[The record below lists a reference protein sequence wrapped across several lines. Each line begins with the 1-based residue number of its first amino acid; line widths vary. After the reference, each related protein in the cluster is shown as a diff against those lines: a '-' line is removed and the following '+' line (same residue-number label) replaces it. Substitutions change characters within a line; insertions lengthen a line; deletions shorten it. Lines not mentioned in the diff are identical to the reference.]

1 MKFGEK
7 LKQGRLRADMTQ
19 EAVARRSGV
28 SRQSL
33 SNWENDRTYPD
44 LASVIKLSDLYGI
57 SLDELLREDL
67 ELRRQMERRQE
78 KVKTYSS
85 WLHDVAMLMIASNL
99 LLSWLDKTGLGIA
112 LGVIGLALI
121 GVATEEI
128 SFKRQ
133 DVVNR
138 SEVIED
144 IMKMRSDIDLETALE
159 LNPYV
164 MQEQIAEIMA
174 NVAAEQLSGM
184 PSMQHLETLAQE
196 AE

>member
-19 EAVARRSGV
+19 EAVARRIGV

-112 LGVIGLALI
+112 LASLGW
-121 GVATEEI
+121 
-128 SFKRQ
+128 R
-133 DVVNR
+133 
-138 SEVIED
+138 
-144 IMKMRSDIDLETALE
+144 
-159 LNPYV
+159 
-164 MQEQIAEIMA
+164 
-174 NVAAEQLSGM
+174 
-184 PSMQHLETLAQE
+184 
-196 AE
+196 